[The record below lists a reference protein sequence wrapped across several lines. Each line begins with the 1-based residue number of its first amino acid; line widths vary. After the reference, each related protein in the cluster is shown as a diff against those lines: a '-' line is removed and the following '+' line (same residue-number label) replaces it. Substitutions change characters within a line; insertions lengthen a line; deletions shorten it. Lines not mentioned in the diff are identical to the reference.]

1 MARLNYTNVG
11 SEHQTGPTP
20 PMKHHATGERWPAR
34 QVTVDTHHEGQR
46 IDNFLR
52 GCLKDVPKS
61 HIYRILRKG
70 EVRVNKGR
78 VRQDYRL
85 SSGDVVRIPPLRH
98 QPSGWQR
105 QPGASI
111 LQGIADSILYEDDGL
126 LVLNKPSGMAVHGGS
141 GCSYGVIEALRVLRD
156 DAPFLALVH
165 RLDRETS
172 GCLMVAKSRRT
183 LTHLHECLRN
193 RRVDKHY
200 VALTRGRWPATTRR
214 VETGLRRSVLHTGER
229 VVRPDPAGKQA
240 ITVFQPLVID
250 THVSLLSIKAVTGR
264 MHQIRVQAA
273 TLGHPIAGDE
283 KYGDREFNESM
294 RRVGL
299 KRLFLHAHSV
309 AYRNSDGQRV
319 KVLAPLGAD
328 LSQALSRAGLNY
340 ETAL

>member
-1 MARLNYTNVG
+1 
-11 SEHQTGPTP
+11 
-20 PMKHHATGERWPAR
+20 MKHHHANGERWPAR
-34 QVTVDTHHEGQR
+34 QMTVGSHHEGQR

-78 VRQDYRL
+78 IKQHYRL
-85 SSGDVVRIPPLRH
+85 SSGDVIRIPPLRH
-98 QPSGWQR
+98 QSSGWQR
-105 QPGASI
+105 QPGAST
-111 LQGIADSILYEDDGL
+111 LQGINNRILYEDDDL

-141 GCSYGVIEALRVLRD
+141 GRSYGVIEALRVLRAD
-156 DAPFLALVH
+156 VPYLALVH
-165 RLDRETS
+165 RLDRDTS

-193 RRVDKHY
+193 RQVDKRY
-200 VALTRGRWPATTRR
+200 VALTRGRWPSTTHR
-214 VETGLRRSVLHTGER
+214 VETGLRKSVLPTGER
-229 VVRPDPAGKQA
+229 VVKRDSAGKQA

-250 THVSLLSIKAVTGR
+250 SHVSLLRIKAVTGR

-273 TLGHPIAGDE
+273 TSGHPIAGDE

-299 KRLFLHAHSV
+299 KRLFLHAYSV

-319 KVLAPLGAD
+319 KVLAPLEAD
-328 LSQALSRAGLNY
+328 LSQAMSRIGLHY
-340 ETAL
+340 EAAL